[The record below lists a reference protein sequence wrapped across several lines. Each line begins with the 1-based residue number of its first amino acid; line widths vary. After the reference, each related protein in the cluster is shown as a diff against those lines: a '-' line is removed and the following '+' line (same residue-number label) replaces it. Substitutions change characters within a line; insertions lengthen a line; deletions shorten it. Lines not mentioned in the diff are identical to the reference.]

1 MNTMIAEKPE
11 HWALLVLPRVRV
23 QNANAISSPM
33 TWGFPAIT
41 AFLGLMTGLERRLGP
56 DSGICFKA
64 VGVVCHDF
72 EAQVTTEGFTRAFH
86 LTRNPVGADGSTAG
100 IVEEGRVHLEL
111 TLVFS
116 VQLSSTHLGDA
127 ERQALAGQVA
137 HALAGMR
144 LAGGSVMPPLP
155 GGRQRRPKPFLELE
169 AQGEEAER
177 QQMRK
182 LARVCLPGFAL
193 VSRHDLLTQRL
204 HCRIGSS
211 EKMKATTVV
220 SIRVHCRIG
229 SSENLGGPAPGTRA
243 VHCRIGSSENRPQPD
258 PRRIRV
264 HCRIGSSEIY
274 SDGCV
279 PTSSVHCR
287 IGSSEMPMR
296 DAVHRAQVHCRI
308 GSSEMRANGSAG
320 LHAVH
325 CRIGSSEMP
334 VRNSQ
339 HPGLV
344 HCRIGSS
351 EKTPGSRRHGHGVH
365 CRIGSSEIHRQRRQ
379 RCAAVHCRI
388 GSSENQLLV
397 ALGFFEVHCRIG
409 SSEINL

>member
-1 MNTMIAEKPE
+1 MNPLIADKPE

-56 DSGICFKA
+56 DSGISFKA

-116 VQLSSTHLGDA
+116 VQLSSAHLGEA

-137 HALAGMR
+137 HVLAGMR

-169 AQGEEAER
+169 AEGEATKD
-177 QQMRK
+177 QLRK
-182 LARVCLPGFAL
+182 LARACLPGFAL

-204 HCRIGSS
+204 TD
-211 EKMKATTVV
+211 MKAEDPQANALDAWLDLSRWNHRAVQTEDGEVTWQMDKRPGWTVPIPV
-220 SIRVHCRIG
+220 G
-229 SSENLGGPAPGTRA
+229 YTALSELHAPGTVTGA
-243 VHCRIGSSENRPQPD
+243 
-258 PRRIRV
+258 
-264 HCRIGSSEIY
+264 
-274 SDGCV
+274 
-279 PTSSVHCR
+279 
-287 IGSSEMPMR
+287 R
-296 DAVHRAQVHCRI
+296 DA
-308 GSSEMRANGSAG
+308 
-320 LHAVH
+320 
-325 CRIGSSEMP
+325 
-334 VRNSQ
+334 
-339 HPGLV
+339 
-344 HCRIGSS
+344 
-351 EKTPGSRRHGHGVH
+351 KTPFLFVETIWSMGQWISP
-365 CRIGSSEIHRQRRQ
+365 HRLKCLDDLFWYARTEGEAQATY
-379 RCAAVHCRI
+379 RCCNDYTPGTTAEAAT
-388 GSSENQLLV
+388 
-397 ALGFFEVHCRIG
+397 A
-409 SSEINL
+409 